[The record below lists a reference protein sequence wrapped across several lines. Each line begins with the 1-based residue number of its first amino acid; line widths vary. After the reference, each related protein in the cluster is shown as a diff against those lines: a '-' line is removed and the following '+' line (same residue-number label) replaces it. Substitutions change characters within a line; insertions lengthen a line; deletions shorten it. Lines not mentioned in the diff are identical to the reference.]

1 MTNEMKSKIIYKISK
16 QKTETEYSASV
27 FCKLEIQTYERL
39 L

>member
-16 QKTETEYSASV
+16 QKKQRQK
-27 FCKLEIQTYERL
+27 FLPLFLEIQTYERL